1 MKILITPMAVAAPT
15 AGPISRARVIA
26 EEAKS
31 RGHDVAFCAADEIN
45 YKPVDGVKNYYAP
58 IPKLFGRVPSF
69 LSKRILPIIQ
79 KLKIQEKKEVKSFEQ
94 VLHIAGAICGD
105 FFSKDVNWI
114 RKAIK
119 DFKPDIVFAEFRPA
133 AIVAAKLENIEVV
146 TDYSYPTQRQ
156 YASSPEYSKNVK
168 LFLKNNNLPDIKS
181 VLDIFAWADKKI
193 VVSSYSLEPIDE
205 KNVYFVGP
213 LISFNNQVK
222 TTGKKNIIFYMGSGT
237 ISSEKTIKV
246 AIEAFK
252 NTDYQVYIAT
262 AFSNKKNNLKNIHIQ
277 ERFDFSELM
286 PDCKVFIN
294 HGGQNSI
301 MTGFVYGVPQII
313 FPGKVFERKYNAS
326 SVEKNKAGFYLSEK
340 DFNVEIIKSTVKT
353 FETDITFKNN
363 SLKIG
368 KELLKLGGVSKL
380 VDILEEN
387 KFN

>member
-1 MKILITPMAVAAPT
+1 
-15 AGPISRARVIA
+15 
-26 EEAKS
+26 
-31 RGHDVAFCAADEIN
+31 
-45 YKPVDGVKNYYAP
+45 
-58 IPKLFGRVPSF
+58 
-69 LSKRILPIIQ
+69 
-79 KLKIQEKKEVKSFEQ
+79 
-94 VLHIAGAICGD
+94 LHIAGAICGD